1 MGIDISRI
9 FISNKIIAILQIT
22 IKCNVHGY
30 FSLYNYIKLVWKHDN
45 KKWKI
50 VLSAWILVL
59 HVYRNSPTLNMYA
72 G

>member
-50 VLSAWILVL
+50 VL
-59 HVYRNSPTLNMYA
+59 
-72 G
+72 